1 MPLPV
6 FLSLVSRLE
15 DQGYHHGGDYR
26 CGDAACCGRQTT
38 SEDTQ
43 PALLRHR
50 LFNALGQRVAKARQG
65 HRGPGSAPICQWLLQ
80 TPGTEEHAG
89 DHIARQNT
97 GGGQPGAVDQN
108 LTHGAEKS
116 AAEKCVKICHT
127 PYLSVLTHTRWQMP
141 GIDSP

>member
-65 HRGPGSAPICQWLLQ
+65 HRGPGSAPICQWLIQ
-80 TPGTEEHAG
+80 THGTEEHAG

-97 GGGQPGAVDQN
+97 GGV
-108 LTHGAEKS
+108 S
-116 AAEKCVKICHT
+116 RVRSI
-127 PYLSVLTHTRWQMP
+127 R
-141 GIDSP
+141 I